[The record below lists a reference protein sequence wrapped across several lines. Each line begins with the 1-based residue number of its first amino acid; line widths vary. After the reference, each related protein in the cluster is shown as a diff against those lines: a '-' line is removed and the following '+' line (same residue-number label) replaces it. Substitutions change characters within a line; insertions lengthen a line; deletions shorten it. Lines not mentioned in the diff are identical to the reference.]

1 MFVGGIDWGGVGHP
15 RALTNPVCSYWPRS
29 ISTRV
34 RNERGKTERSVAA
47 ALKPSTAD
55 IGAITP
61 PRSVFPSIAGASPR
75 LTLLRSAARYGFY
88 GDPGSRHYS
97 KDKPLTWLGWAVV
110 VLGLLAIVSPLTAGK
125 ATVILV
131 GKIWLIAG
139 LAQLLAAF
147 RADQSASS
155 RLLAAILGA
164 ITAVA
169 AIFVLAHHLLGLR
182 FSDFPTCGLPRLRG
196 FLENHCLAPEHAY
209 RWLTVAL
216 GERHLVPARGFAD
229 MAAVAVGGHV
239 SGWHSGWSKFSRYR
253 HSAPRFRRIHEEHPA
268 IGYLCATQTKLRD
281 SEWLRLEGVTTCNL
295 SRSQA
300 GHEPARTLFR

>member
-1 MFVGGIDWGGVGHP
+1 MTTLVP
-15 RALTNPVCSYWPRS
+15 
-29 ISTRV
+29 
-34 RNERGKTERSVAA
+34 
-47 ALKPSTAD
+47 D
-55 IGAITP
+55 IIP
-61 PRSVFPSIAGASPR
+61 KINR
-75 LTLLRSAARYGFY
+75 
-88 GDPGSRHYS
+88 
-97 KDKPLTWLGWAVV
+97 LTWLGWAVM

-131 GKIWLIAG
+131 GLILLIAG

-147 RADQSASS
+147 RADQSGSS
-155 RLLAAILGA
+155 RVLTAMLGA

-169 AIFVLAHHLLGLR
+169 AVFVLAHPLLGLR
-182 FSDFPTCGLPRLRG
+182 FLTFLLVAYLVCEG
-196 FLENHCLAPEHAY
+196 FWKIIVSAPEHAC
-209 RWLTVAL
+209 RWLSVAV
-216 GERHLVPARGFAD
+216 GERHLVPAPRFAD

-268 IGYLCATQTKLRD
+268 KGYLCATQTKLRV
-281 SEWLRLEGVTTCNL
+281 SERLRLEGVTTCNL